1 MTLTT
6 FIEQDKETGL
16 FIGVIPGIPGAHS
29 QAATLEEL
37 RENMQ
42 EVVELCYAEMP
53 ALFKEM
59 PRFIGIQQFELA
71 A

>member
-6 FIEQDKETGL
+6 YIEQDRETGL
-16 FIGVIPGIPGAHS
+16 YIGSIPGIPGAHS

-37 RENMQ
+37 RDNMQ
-42 EVVELCYAEMP
+42 EVVELCYEEQP
-53 ALFKEM
+53 ELFKEI